1 MQNTVNNL
9 RKNIIVKI
17 LISAMFF
24 AAVFFTSACKT
35 EEFLFLCP
43 ITDGAVYDVKNF
55 ALDVDVYCGDKKC
68 AVSLTNNG
76 KEAARDDKGKFL
88 IELDEGENVIAITA
102 CYKKKTKVRT
112 YTVTYK
118 QKVFEID
125 TDITQKKIKNGRI
138 EFSAQALCDGEK
150 CPIAVIY
157 GGERI
162 SENDGVYACVLK
174 EGDNEF
180 EFVAGNGASAYVKK
194 ESVYLGKFRLNTNLK
209 SAQTDS
215 EVIEFKAIAAYDD
228 DICEV
233 KATVG
238 GEIIQ
243 PVGNKYTYTFP
254 QGGEY
259 EFCLTAISQA
269 AEYSQY
275 FTVTYCDEPPYF
287 DILTIKDGKI
297 CKGNVYTF
305 DISVKNG
312 LGQKLPSSAISFAV
326 DFDADD
332 GIDNFESLTG
342 GEISQVWNDS
352 VKTSY
357 SMRFDKGKYKNSLG
371 KKTILKITAVYGEKS
386 VSQRFNLTYV
396 GADSDGKIGKVTLS
410 IEAFTISSGYI
421 LKPTSIDVY
430 EGENFAAYLCRAIK
444 DNGWDY
450 SYTGKI
456 ESGFYLARIEGLD
469 LKGNKIDEN
478 LYAKMISAKE
488 TIYQT
493 SISPRDDGKYNLGEF
508 DYASGS
514 GWMYSVN
521 GIFPNYGFS
530 NYYPQDGDVVR
541 VQFTLCLGKDLG
553 GSDAVGFGS
562 VGYVDKII
570 DYGKIESLAA
580 EISGNDYFAKGKEF
594 LESILN
600 EIGVWNADEK
610 TIQTAFLRLKEY
622 YYAGE

>member
-1 MQNTVNNL
+1 ML
-9 RKNIIVKI
+9 
-17 LISAMFF
+17 F
-24 AAVFFTSACKT
+24 AAVFFTAACK
-35 EEFLFLCP
+35 EEDFLFSCP
-43 ITDGAVYDVKNF
+43 ITNGAVYDVKNL
-55 ALDVDVYCGDKKC
+55 AVDVDVYCGGKKC
-68 AVSLTNNG
+68 AVFVTNNG
-76 KEAARDDKGKFL
+76 KEVSRDDEGKFL
-88 IELDEGENVIAITA
+88 IELTDGENVILVSAS
-102 CYKKKTKVRT
+102 YKKKTEVRT

-118 QKVFEID
+118 QKVFEIN
-125 TDITQKKIKNGRI
+125 TDITERKIKNGLI

-150 CPIAVIY
+150 CSMAVLY

-162 SENDGVYACVLK
+162 SENNGVYACVLK

-180 EFVAGNGASAYVKK
+180 EFVAGSGLSTYVKK
-194 ESVYLGKFRLNTNLK
+194 ESIYFGKFRLNTNLK
-209 SAQTDS
+209 SMQTDS
-215 EVIEFKAIAAYDD
+215 EIVEFKAIASYDD

-238 GEIIQ
+238 DEVIQ
-243 PVGNKYTYTFP
+243 PDGNKYIYTFP

-259 EFCLTAISQA
+259 EFCLTAISPT

-275 FTVTYCDEPPYF
+275 FTLTYCADPPYF
-287 DILTIKDGKI
+287 DILTFEDGKI

-305 DISVKNG
+305 DVSARNG
-312 LGQKLPSSAISFAV
+312 LGQKLPSSTISFTA

-332 GIDNFESLTG
+332 GVENFEALNG
-342 GEISQVWNDS
+342 GEISQVWNDQ
-352 VKTSY
+352 VKTSF
-357 SMRFDKGKYKNSLG
+357 SLRFTNGKYKNSRG
-371 KKTILKITAVYGEKS
+371 KTTTLKITVAYGEKS
-386 VSQRFNLTYV
+386 VSKCFNITYV
-396 GADSDGKIGKVTLS
+396 GADPDGKIGKVTLS

-430 EGENFAAYLCRAIK
+430 EGVNFATYLCRAINE
-444 DNGWDY
+444 NGWDY

-456 ESGFYLARIEGLD
+456 ESGFYLARIDGLN

-493 SISPRDDGKYNLGEF
+493 SISPREDGKYNLGEF
-508 DYASGS
+508 DYTSGS

-521 GIFPNYGFS
+521 GVFPNYGFS

-562 VGYVDKII
+562 SSYVDKII
-570 DYGKIESLAA
+570 DYGKIETLAA
-580 EISGNDYFAKGKEF
+580 EISGNDYCGKDKEF

-622 YYAGE
+622 YAGE

>member
-9 RKNIIVKI
+9 KKNLIVKI
-17 LISAMFF
+17 LIPVLLF
-24 AAVFFTSACKT
+24 AAVFFTAACKS
-35 EEFLFLCP
+35 EGFLFSCP
-43 ITDGAVYDVKNF
+43 ITDGAVYDVKNL
-55 ALDVDVYCGDKKC
+55 AVDVDVYYGDKKC

-76 KEAARDDKGKFL
+76 KEVVRDDEGKFL
-88 IELDEGENVIAITA
+88 IELNDGANLIKVTA
-102 CYKKKTKVRT
+102 FYKKKNEVRT

-118 QKVFEID
+118 QKVFEIN
-125 TDITQKKIKNGRI
+125 TDITERKIKNGLI

-150 CPIAVIY
+150 CPIAVLY

-162 SENDGVYACVLK
+162 SENNGVYACVLK

-180 EFVAGNGASAYVKK
+180 EFVAGSGSLTYVKK

-209 SAQTDS
+209 SMQTDRN
-215 EVIEFKAIAAYDD
+215 VAEFKAIASYDD
-228 DICEV
+228 DICEI

-238 GEIIQ
+238 GETIQ
-243 PVGNKYTYTFP
+243 PVGNKYSYTFP

-259 EFCLTAISQA
+259 EFCLTAVSPT

-275 FTVTYCDEPPYF
+275 FTITYCAEPPYF
-287 DILTIKDGKI
+287 DILTIEDGKI
-297 CKGNVYTF
+297 CKGSVYTF

-332 GIDNFESLTG
+332 GTENFESLNG

-357 SMRFDKGKYKNSLG
+357 SLCFNKGKYKKSLG
-371 KKTILKITAVYGEKS
+371 KRTILKITAVYGEKS
-386 VSQRFNLTYV
+386 VSECFNITYA
-396 GADSDGKIGKVTLS
+396 GADSDGKTGKVTLS

-430 EGENFAAYLCRAIK
+430 EGENFATYLCRAIK

-456 ESGFYLARIEGLD
+456 ESGFYLARIEGID

-478 LYAKMISAKE
+478 LYAKMISAKD
-488 TIYQT
+488 TIYKT

-508 DYASGS
+508 DYTSGS

-521 GIFPNYGFS
+521 GVFPNYGFS

-562 VGYVDKII
+562 GSYVDKII
-570 DYGKIESLAA
+570 DYGKIETLAA
-580 EISGNDYFAKGKEF
+580 EISRNDYFGKGKEF

-622 YYAGE
+622 YAGE